1 IRREKDRRSYAGLF
15 RRDGHAITGIAKLAA
30 LLRPYA
36 TVEKF
41 ADPTF
46 LMPPK
51 KPTRFEPLPH
61 VIAPDYF
68 NGLFDYHDLITSR
81 LIEIIATQHLRQI
94 LATEPADVAVHVRL
108 GDFSEAAPGAPITAN
123 TRLPLSWFADR
134 IAKMRSSLPSSIT
147 VKVFSD
153 GTPDQLSALLEID
166 GVSLSDGQNAIV
178 DMFSMA
184 RSRMLIASASTYS
197 MWASFLGKMPSLWHP
212 NGGLIQ

>member
-1 IRREKDRRSYAGLF
+1 
-15 RRDGHAITGIAKLAA
+15 
-30 LLRPYA
+30 
-36 TVEKF
+36 
-41 ADPTF
+41 
-46 LMPPK
+46 
-51 KPTRFEPLPH
+51 
-61 VIAPDYF
+61 
-68 NGLFDYHDLITSR
+68 
-81 LIEIIATQHLRQI
+81 
-94 LATEPADVAVHVRL
+94 
-108 GDFSEAAPGAPITAN
+108 SEAAPGAPITAN

-212 NGGLIQ
+212 NGGLIQAFP